1 LIAKRTLLA
10 LLVAVATPALA
21 EPARLDVDLAPRTA
35 TVGDPVIVTLTLR
48 LDAADRDRRASFPEW
63 GEAWGDAAVLAVS
76 PVVQRDETG
85 RHLVVQKLRLAAYRP
100 GRIALPPREI
110 HLAGAPP
117 TSLATP
123 ADLALDIRSVLT
135 GDDKNA
141 APEPADPPRAL
152 PVPAAFAWT
161 VAALAALALAAGI
174 VLWRRPRVASR
185 APAATALAPLA
196 ELERALAG
204 LGGQPP
210 VAAQTALSLALR
222 RYLGRSLGFPAA
234 ESTTSELARRLDRC
248 GLERDLV
255 KRFVRLLRDA
265 DAVKFALQPTDG
277 AAIARGCDEARA
289 LALAVEQ
296 HLQPPVAEGVA

>member
-1 LIAKRTLLA
+1 MILPRGLVA
-10 LLVAVATPALA
+10 LFFAVATPALA
-21 EPARLDVDLAPRTA
+21 EPARLEVDLAPRTA

-48 LDAADRDRRASFPEW
+48 LDAADRDRQASFPEW
-63 GEAWGDAAVLAVS
+63 AEAWGDATVLAAS
-76 PVVQRDETG
+76 PVVKRDEG
-85 RHLVVQKLRLAAYRP
+85 GQLLVVQKLRLAAYRP

-110 HLAGAPP
+110 RLDGAPP
-117 TSLATP
+117 ATLETP
-123 ADLALDIRSVLT
+123 ADLALDIRSVLA

-161 VAALAALALAAGI
+161 AAALAALAIVAGI
-174 VLWRRPRVASR
+174 LLWRRPRVPSGAPSAS
-185 APAATALAPLA
+185 PLSPLA

-204 LGGQPP
+204 LGGQGP

-222 RYLGRSLGFPAA
+222 RYLGRSFGFPAA
-234 ESTTSELARRLDRC
+234 ESTTSELARRLDRL
-248 GLERDLV
+248 GLERELV
-255 KRFVRLLRDA
+255 KRFVRLLRES

-277 AAIARGCDEARA
+277 AAVARGCDEARA

-296 HLQPPVAEGVA
+296 HLHPPAAEGAA